1 MNLWQIVN
9 AFIFGIVI
17 GEAMVFMFLGIMCM
31 TRWYAQH
38 DPKLGWDAL
47 EKEFEEVTRMK
58 DRVVQDAFERRANE
72 STQGKDYRH

>member
-1 MNLWQIVN
+1 
-9 AFIFGIVI
+9 
-17 GEAMVFMFLGIMCM
+17 MFLGIMCM
-31 TRWYAQH
+31 IRWYVQH

-47 EKEFEEVTRMK
+47 EKEFKEVTRMK